1 MTFAR
6 FEHPATD
13 GSHDWTVLA
22 FEDGKQVGGYIAP
35 SRFSDGKFRAYIEAR
50 PTRSM
55 DFTSAQEC
63 IEFVKAG
70 LK

>member
-1 MTFAR
+1 MTFER
-6 FEHPATD
+6 FDHPATD

-22 FEDGKQVGGYIAP
+22 FKDGKQVGGYTAP
-35 SRFSDGKFRAYIEAR
+35 SAFSGGKFRAYIEAR
-50 PTRSM
+50 PVRSL
-55 DFTSAQEC
+55 DCASEQEC